1 MPYSVEEFD
10 ETRQEAFIETVAEAA
25 NVEPYRVTI
34 ISITSTAAEA
44 SRRLLAQGCEV
55 LFRVR
60 VPLGGEEDRAPPIL
74 AALSFETVNTELE
87 KRGLRPA
94 LRFAEPARIVRPQRS
109 CAASPINGVHGG
121 APPTPFVRLL
131 CCCWTVRPCLLLR
144 WFSSQMLCPCCGSAY
159 AVICATPDA
168 AAACCALVCAAGS
181 AVNVRYALAF
191 GAQPPSWNASIWSAE
206 LVNAATE
213 EDWLNCG
220 PVFNTT
226 AHQEYLATCQDDDA
240 WEDSDGRTCADYRV
254 GVGDGGNHAMCADP
268 ADPPENY
275 ADANGDSAWDKCC
288 VCKVY
293 KEVQPLKGKVA
304 VMTAGSCYYAG
315 MYEFAYSPMGYGDM
329 QFYTWRAYRAQLAGA
344 SGVVLVRH
352 RFWGE
357 NDPNEDVFPYYK
369 IHEIY
374 DAVSNGKKVMSACT
388 VCGVGRSRVFVVSVD
403 GCQVAMPKHAA
414 LALRGSSLVTSLPFP
429 GSHWRVGALGEDP
442 LLCDEWRRWCARQGC
457 TRGGRTAAC
466 TAPAGALAG

>member
-74 AALSFETVNTELE
+74 AALSFETVNTALE
-87 KRGLRPA
+87 KRGLLPA

-226 AHQEYLATCQDDDA
+226 AHQEYLATCQDDDT

-288 VCKVY
+288 SCKVY
-293 KEVQPLKGKVA
+293 KEVQPLKGKV
-304 VMTAGSCYYAG
+304 VVVTSGSCAYAG
-315 MYEFAYSPMGYGDM
+315 ISNWDDLYGSN
-329 QFYTWRAYRAQLAGA
+329 FNYPGRAYLAQLAGA
-344 SGVVLVRH
+344 AALLIVRPRTWH
-352 RFWGE
+352 EDG
-357 NDPNEDVFPYYK
+357 NNEDLIP
-369 IHEIY
+369 H
-374 DAVSNGKKVMSACT
+374 DRLHTCCDWDDVSNGKKSCQRRPCVCAC
-388 VCGVGRSRVFVVSVD
+388 VLVVSVD
-403 GCQVAMPKHAA
+403 GCQVAMSKRAA
-414 LALRGSSLVTSLPFP
+414 LACCGSVGAPLKTFAPYAPFP
-429 GSHWRVGALGEDP
+429 SR
-442 LLCDEWRRWCARQGC
+442 
-457 TRGGRTAAC
+457 
-466 TAPAGALAG
+466 